1 VVAAIAA
8 AVVLG
13 AASLAVAHPLGYDA
27 WSWMVWARELLHGDV
42 HTAGGPAIKALPV
55 IVMAPF
61 TPLGGAAPLLW
72 LALMRISA
80 LVAVLLAYRVGE
92 RLGGWIAG
100 LTAAGLLVVG
110 PDLYRT
116 ALYGS
121 AEPLLLVFVLAA
133 AERFLAG
140 RPRAALVLLGAG
152 GLIRPELWPF
162 VGVLALLVC
171 VERRRPDPVVL
182 AAAIVPPVIW
192 LALVWA
198 GSGNPF
204 AQWISINATA
214 GPVRGLLPVAAAHGP
229 AVEVLVRLAE
239 AIVLPA
245 LVLAAVAVVDAVRHR
260 RMQVAWIAA
269 VAIAWILLVAVMA
282 QAGYP
287 GSRRYLLGPASLLA
301 VLAGAGLALVV
312 ASVRGAA
319 ARIALGAALGG
330 VILLAAFPTIRESA
344 RLVGVARAQDR
355 TLSGLRHAIALAGG
369 RRSVLAAGRPAVNP
383 WMQTAL
389 AWELHARL
397 ADVQATW
404 GSHAAAPN
412 WYPPAVVFRGPA
424 RFAGARPAVPARRH
438 AVRIART
445 GSWQVLRV
453 SG

>member
-1 VVAAIAA
+1 VV
-8 AVVLG
+8 G
-13 AASLAVAHPLGYDA
+13 GASLVVAHPLGYDA
-27 WSWMVWARELLHGDV
+27 WSWMVWARELLHGDLQ
-42 HTAGGPAIKALPV
+42 TAGGPAIKALPV
-55 IVMAPF
+55 IVMAPL

-80 LVAVLLAYRVGE
+80 LVALVLAYRVGE

-100 LTAAGLLVVG
+100 LTAAVLLVVG

-121 AEPLLLVFVLAA
+121 AEPLLVVLVLAA

-152 GLIRPELWPF
+152 GLIRPELWPI

-171 VERRRPDPVVL
+171 VERRRLDPVVL
-182 AAAIVPPVIW
+182 ASAVVSPAIW
-192 LALVWA
+192 LSLVWV

-204 AQWISINATA
+204 AQWISISATA
-214 GPVRGLLPVAAAHGP
+214 GPAPGVLPLAAANGP
-229 AVEVLVRLAE
+229 DVEVLIRLAE

-245 LVLAAVAVVDAVRHR
+245 LVLAVVAIVDAVRHR
-260 RMQVAWIAA
+260 RVQVPWLAA

-312 ASVRGAA
+312 ASVRGSRPRVAV
-319 ARIALGAALGG
+319 GAALAG

-344 RLVGVARAQDR
+344 RLVGVARDQDR
-355 TLSGLRHAIALAGG
+355 TLSGLRHAVALAGG
-369 RRSVLAAGRPAVNP
+369 RRSVLAVGRPAVNP
-383 WMQTAL
+383 WLQSAL

-397 ADVQATW
+397 AGVQATW
-404 GSHAAAPN
+404 DSRAAAPH
-412 WYPPAVVFRGPA
+412 WRPPAVVFRGPA
-424 RFAGARPAVPARRH
+424 RFAGPRPSLPPRRR
-438 AVRIART
+438 ALPVGRT
-445 GSWQVLRV
+445 GGWEVLRV

>member
-1 VVAAIAA
+1 
-8 AVVLG
+8 VVLG
-13 AASLAVAHPLGYDA
+13 AASLLVAHPLGYDA
-27 WSWMVWARELLHGDV
+27 WSWMVWARELLHGDLQ
-42 HTAGGPAIKALPV
+42 TAGGPAIKALPV
-55 IVMAPF
+55 IVMAPL

-72 LALMRISA
+72 LALMRTCA
-80 LVAVLLAYRVGE
+80 LLAVALAYRVGE

-100 LTAAGLLVVG
+100 LTAAALLVVG

-152 GLIRPELWPF
+152 GLIRPELWPI
-162 VGVLALLVC
+162 VGVLALAVC
-171 VERRRPDPVVL
+171 LERRRPDPVVL
-182 AAAIVPPVIW
+182 ASAVVPPAIW

-204 AQWISINATA
+204 AQWIGISATA
-214 GPVRGLLPVAAAHGP
+214 GPARGVLPVAAANGP
-229 AVEVLVRLAE
+229 AVEVLIRVAE

-245 LVLAAVAVVDAVRHR
+245 LVLAVVATVDAVRRR
-260 RMQVAWIAA
+260 RMPVLWLAG
-269 VAIAWILLVAVMA
+269 VAIGWILLVAVMA
-282 QAGYP
+282 QVGYP
-287 GSRRYLLGPASLLA
+287 GSRRYLLGPATLLA
-301 VLAGAGLALVV
+301 VLAGVGLALVV
-312 ASVRGAA
+312 ASVRGSGP
-319 ARIALGAALGG
+319 RIAVGAALGG

-383 WMQTAL
+383 WLQTAL
-389 AWELHARL
+389 AWELHAPL
-397 ADVQATW
+397 AGVQATW
-404 GSHAAAPN
+404 GSHPAAPN
-412 WYPPAVVFRGPA
+412 WYPPAIVFRGPE
-424 RFAGARPAVPARRH
+424 RFAGSRPALRAGWRARPVG
-438 AVRIART
+438 RT
-445 GSWQVLRV
+445 GGWAVVAV